1 MGNVYGFRSIS
12 LGSTKSPYKITFLSY
27 PDTIEVLNLRKT
39 QRVSCFIPSVVAL
52 MDKDLHGVIADISRE
67 GARFSINMGRDKV
80 MDIKVDDQVGLSF
93 PLLGIDG
100 IQKFQG
106 KIKNMK
112 VDAEN
117 LSLGIQFINID
128 ADIAEKID
136 GYVKDVLDYQ
146 GK

>member
-1 MGNVYGFRSIS
+1 
-12 LGSTKSPYKITFLSY
+12 
-27 PDTIEVLNLRKT
+27 
-39 QRVSCFIPSVVAL
+39 
-52 MDKDLHGVIADISRE
+52 
-67 GARFSINMGRDKV
+67 